1 MMPEISALL
10 FKDGP
15 FYPWSRIC
23 YKPGNCSKEEPSSIK
38 NVLSFV
44 NFCFEYSLNAI
55 LERLIIILD
64 VLYRITRVI
73 NGRTALNKN
82 YACTKKLYCFTAIC
96 RYTRTGTHASRLQF
110 T

>member
-55 LERLIIILD
+55 LERLIIILN
-64 VLYRITRVI
+64 RII
-73 NGRTALNKN
+73 SYYKGNKRQN
-82 YACTKKLYCFTAIC
+82 HIE
-96 RYTRTGTHASRLQF
+96 
-110 T
+110 